1 MKTQKN
7 MIQKRKKRMGMRMH
21 KLGQIFSQGKSFET
35 LTEHRM
41 FVILELLESKVNQF
55 QLISS
60 SSKGKGICDEVQ
72 LTYVLVD

>member
-1 MKTQKN
+1 MKTHKN
-7 MIQKRKKRMGMRMH
+7 MIQKRKKRIGMRMH

-35 LTEHRM
+35 LTDHRM
-41 FVILELLESKVNQF
+41 FVILLESEVNQF
-55 QLISS
+55 QLIST

>member
-1 MKTQKN
+1 VKTHKN
-7 MIQKRKKRMGMRMH
+7 MIQKRKKRIGMRMH

-35 LTEHRM
+35 LTDHRM
-41 FVILELLESKVNQF
+41 FVILLESEVNQF
-55 QLISS
+55 QLIST

>member
-1 MKTQKN
+1 
-7 MIQKRKKRMGMRMH
+7 MIQKRKKRIGMRMH

-35 LTEHRM
+35 LTDHRM
-41 FVILELLESKVNQF
+41 FVILLESEVNQF
-55 QLISS
+55 QLIST